1 MSIRIHMKLNQ
12 HCKYSL
18 ILILFIFLGHLDAT
32 VYIPDDIEE
41 NIKLT
46 IHEKE
51 RVYYELDDDGLIYNN
66 IGKEYKIGDSIQVVI
81 HSRTIKA
88 KMGNGKK
95 NYGFSIQIND
105 NEPIQLEYKKE
116 GSNVIS
122 SDRPGWNYTQS
133 GTWTIYLPIQEN
145 EYKITILPFKK
156 KPVIYLRLTGKL
168 IKKKGRFTNIIKTV
182 NHQTRTKIET
192 KKRGDQNK
200 GTVFTLWYLLNESNQ
215 HQFEIKGPSTV
226 RIFSRI
232 LFDSGKQT
240 DDYYLLIRE
249 DGIDLGTYY
258 FITEISDK
266 SSVFDSQDSV
276 SKWRSIWLTIPKGKH
291 NYTLSLPGIEDNDKH
306 KIFIRLKEWAN
317 E

>member
-51 RVYYELDDDGLIYNN
+51 RVYYELDSDGLIYNN

-95 NYGFSIQIND
+95 NYGFSVQINN
-105 NEPIQLEYKKE
+105 NEPIQLKYKEE

-122 SDRPGWNYTQS
+122 PDRPGWSYTQS

-192 KKRGDQNK
+192 KKK
-200 GTVFTLWYLLNESNQ
+200 G
-215 HQFEIKGPSTV
+215 
-226 RIFSRI
+226 
-232 LFDSGKQT
+232 
-240 DDYYLLIRE
+240 
-249 DGIDLGTYY
+249 
-258 FITEISDK
+258 
-266 SSVFDSQDSV
+266 
-276 SKWRSIWLTIPKGKH
+276 
-291 NYTLSLPGIEDNDKH
+291 
-306 KIFIRLKEWAN
+306 
-317 E
+317 